1 MPTLCS
7 AGQFE
12 FEGLGSRKVTASF
25 DGGAITSN
33 AGALL
38 LRQTDRRI
46 GLTRQAAACFT
57 DGRDQEQVEHT
68 LETLIAQR
76 VHGVALGYEDLN
88 DNDAAASL

>member
-7 AGQFE
+7 AGQLE

-38 LRQTDRRI
+38 LRQADRRI
-46 GLTRQAAACFT
+46 GLTRQAAAHFM
-57 DGRDQEQVEHT
+57 DRRDQEQMEHS

-76 VHGVALGYEDLN
+76 VHGLRSATKT
-88 DNDAAASL
+88 

>member
-7 AGQFE
+7 AGQ
-12 FEGLGSRKVTASF
+12 SQPRSMA
-25 DGGAITSN
+25 ATSPRMR
-33 AGALL
+33 ARCCCG
-38 LRQTDRRI
+38 RPI
-46 GLTRQAAACFT
+46 AACFT
-57 DGRDQEQVEHT
+57 DGPEHT

>member
-7 AGQFE
+7 AGQSQPRSMAAPSPRMRARCCC
-12 FEGLGSRKVTASF
+12 GKP
-25 DGGAITSN
+25 I
-33 AGALL
+33 
-38 LRQTDRRI
+38 
-46 GLTRQAAACFT
+46 AACFT

-88 DNDAAASL
+88 DNDTAASL

>member
-7 AGQFE
+7 AGQLE

-38 LRQTDRRI
+38 LRQADRRI
-46 GLTRQAAACFT
+46 GLTRQAAARFM
-57 DGRDQEQVEHT
+57 DRRDQEQMEHS

-76 VHGVALGYEDLN
+76 VHGLRSATKT
-88 DNDAAASL
+88 